1 MKSQEYFEK
10 YFENAKS
17 IEEIAQNGNSMFQ
30 DMLKEIDEIKKQ
42 RKVKTFDGTVGI
54 VRELNDKWNAVAG
67 KVERKFS
74 EKVIKRNVVWNLLLS
89 KVDESLYPRKP
100 D

>member
-1 MKSQEYFEK
+1 MKAQEYYEK
-10 YFENAKS
+10 YFENVESFEDIAK
-17 IEEIAQNGNSMFQ
+17 NGALMFQ
-30 DMLKEIDEIKKQ
+30 DMVKEIDEIEKQ
-42 RKVKTFDGTVGI
+42 RNVKTFDGTVGI

-74 EKVIKRNVVWNLLLS
+74 TKVIKRNVVWNMLLS
-89 KVDESLYPRKP
+89 KVSGDLYPRKP